1 MSPSPSLAPPRGGR
15 EEIRAL
21 ALRPALLHLHDAK
34 GPEAVSELLAA
45 AGLQESEVA
54 HDSAWVSLACAR
66 KILEEISGELGE
78 AAIASR
84 GAHATSPEVLGP
96 YMRLLR
102 QASSPSEGYQFLVST
117 SSESLRIGSYS
128 LLDLKEDHARVVYT
142 PLEEIEA
149 DQEHRS
155 LCLLRQAEFKAVP
168 QLWGLAEATLT
179 ETSCIARGDLTCSY
193 ELSWGKISPR
203 LARWTALAA
212 GACAGAVGAYFG
224 GAMLAPVVAA
234 SGAVL
239 GTMAGLLV
247 DRSKESQAARTRERH
262 RIIALEHS
270 LEQRGQ
276 LQYTA
281 ADLTHSV
288 LGGKYR
294 ILRSVGSGGI
304 GTVYAA
310 EHLGVGF
317 QVAVKV
323 LRGAAAVDASEVAR
337 LRREARIQMSLEHPN
352 IIRTFDLDQLP
363 DGTLYVVMELLR
375 GLSLQDQ
382 LRKQSP
388 LTPGFLLPVFLQA
401 CRGLSAAH
409 RLGIVHRDLKPGNI
423 FLCEGGVVKVLD
435 FGMSK
440 LAQEDALT
448 QDGYTLGTPEYM
460 SPEQCV
466 GGPID
471 ARSDIYAFGVLMYE
485 SLTGELPFRSKNR
498 RALLDH
504 HQRTP
509 PRSMRRA
516 RPDLDL
522 PEGLDEI
529 VLACLEKKPEDRPES
544 AEQLERRL
552 ALLPPTLIN
561 STRPIDTPR
570 QKSSERP
577 GSGVER

>member
-1 MSPSPSLAPPRGGR
+1 MLPTASLSPKRGGR
-15 EEIRAL
+15 EEIRAA
-21 ALRPALLHLHDAK
+21 ALRPALLHLRDAQ
-34 GPEAVSELLAA
+34 GQEAVSALLAE

-54 HDSAWVSLACAR
+54 HDSAWVSLSCAR
-66 KILEEISGELGE
+66 RILEKVSETLGKEAIS
-78 AAIASR
+78 SR
-84 GAHATSPEVLGP
+84 GSHATSPEVLGP
-96 YMRLLR
+96 HMRLLR
-102 QASSPSEGYQFLVST
+102 QANTPREAYQYLVNT
-117 SSESLRIGSYS
+117 SSESIRIGSYS
-128 LLDLKEDHARVVYT
+128 LADVGDSHARITYT
-142 PLEEIEA
+142 PLEEVEA

-155 LCLLRQAEFKAVP
+155 LCLLRQAEFKSIP
-168 QLWGLAEATLT
+168 QLWGLPEAELE
-179 ETSCIARGDLTCSY
+179 ETSCIAHGDLTCNY
-193 ELSWGKISPR
+193 ELRWNKISPTLIPWTSISSA
-203 LARWTALAA
+203 LACGAA
-212 GACAGAVGAYFG
+212 GAITGNLLLSGI
-224 GAMLAPVVAA
+224 LAA
-234 SGAVL
+234 SGAALGGGAGVL
-239 GTMAGLLV
+239 ASRARKSAAG
-247 DRSKESQAARTRERH
+247 RTRERH
-262 RIIALEHS
+262 RILALEHS

-281 ADLTHSV
+281 ADLTQSV

-363 DGTLYVVMELLR
+363 DGTLYVVMELLH

-382 LRKQSP
+382 LRKKNP
-388 LTPGFLLPVFLQA
+388 LAPGFLIPVFLQA
-401 CRGLSAAH
+401 CRGLAAAH
-409 RLGIVHRDLKPGNI
+409 RLSVVHRDLKPGNI
-423 FLCEGGVVKVLD
+423 FLCEGDVVKVLD

-485 SLTGELPFRSKNR
+485 SLTGDIPFRSKNR

-504 HQRTP
+504 HQRTT
-509 PRSMRRA
+509 PRSMRRV
-516 RPDLDL
+516 RPDLEI
-522 PEGLDEI
+522 PEALDQI
-529 VLACLEKKPEDRPES
+529 VLACLEKAPEARPQS
-544 AEQLERRL
+544 AEQLERML
-552 ALLPPTLIN
+552 ALLPRSLVN
-561 STRPIDTPR
+561 SSYPMETPR
-570 QKSSERP
+570 QSTSGQP
-577 GSGVER
+577 GSTVDG

>member
-1 MSPSPSLAPPRGGR
+1 MLPTASLLPQRGGR
-15 EEIRAL
+15 EEIRAA
-21 ALRPALLHLHDAK
+21 ALRPALLHLRDAR
-34 GPEAVSELLAA
+34 GPEVVSALLAD

-66 KILEEISGELGE
+66 RIVEEVSDTLGE
-78 AAIASR
+78 EAIRSR
-84 GAHATSPEVLGP
+84 GVHATSPEVLGP
-96 YMRLLR
+96 HMRLLR
-102 QASSPSEGYQFLVST
+102 QASTPREGYQYLVNT
-117 SSESLRIGSYS
+117 SSESIRIGTYS
-128 LLDLKEDHARVVYT
+128 LVEIGEDHARITYA
-142 PLEEIEA
+142 PLEELEA

-155 LCLLRQAEFKAVP
+155 LCLLRQAEFKSVP
-168 QLWGLAEATLT
+168 QLWGLPEAHLM
-179 ETSCIARGDLTCSY
+179 ETSCIARGDLACSY
-193 ELSWGKISPR
+193 ELSWTKIAPT
-203 LARWTALAA
+203 LTPWTSITSAIGCGAA
-212 GACAGAVGAYFG
+212 GALTGNWVLAG
-224 GAMLAPVVAA
+224 LLLA
-234 SGAVL
+234 SGAAVGGATGVL
-239 GTMAGLLV
+239 ASRARKSSAT
-247 DRSKESQAARTRERH
+247 RTRERH

-281 ADLTHSV
+281 ADLTQSV

-363 DGTLYVVMELLR
+363 DGTLYVVMELLH

-382 LRKQSP
+382 LRKKSP
-388 LTPGFLLPVFLQA
+388 LLPGFLIPVFLQA
-401 CRGLSAAH
+401 CRGLAAAH
-409 RLGIVHRDLKPGNI
+409 RLSIVHRDLKPGNI

-485 SLTGELPFRSKNR
+485 SLTGDIPFRSKNR

-504 HQRTP
+504 HQRTT
-509 PRSMRRA
+509 PRSMRRV
-516 RPDLDL
+516 RPDLDI
-522 PEGLDEI
+522 PEALDQI
-529 VLACLEKKPEDRPES
+529 VLACLAKPPES
-544 AEQLERRL
+544 RPQTAEQLERML
-552 ALLPPTLIN
+552 ALLPPSLIN
-561 STRPIDTPR
+561 SNYPMETPR
-570 QKSSERP
+570 ESTLERP
-577 GSGVER
+577 EPSIDQ